1 LKFERPTLSSGV
13 TRSSDGQ
20 GVHRLPGP
28 GSKRIKLGGKGRMQK
43 EVSAVEE
50 TVTTFVE
57 DGLNAS
63 QLSAMNPSE
72 LFRLAAELGL
82 AIETMPSSSS
92 QELRLNRYIE

>member
-1 LKFERPTLSSGV
+1 
-13 TRSSDGQ
+13 
-20 GVHRLPGP
+20 
-28 GSKRIKLGGKGRMQK
+28 MQK

-82 AIETMPSSSS
+82 AIETMPSPSN